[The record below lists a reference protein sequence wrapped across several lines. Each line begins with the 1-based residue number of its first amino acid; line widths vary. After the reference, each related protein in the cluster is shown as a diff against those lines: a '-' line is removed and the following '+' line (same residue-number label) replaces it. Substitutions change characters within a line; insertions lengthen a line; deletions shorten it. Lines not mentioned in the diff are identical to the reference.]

1 MTHTSYT
8 GILEK
13 VGTRIKED
21 EEKKKKGDFKHA
33 NNFNFLNFFGPGENK
48 ISEILAFFLNPDASH
63 GQGDRFLKEF
73 LRVFDVAGTGNFK
86 NIRCERPTDEGRRLD
101 IWIEFS
107 DFTVAIENKI
117 WAYDQ
122 EEQLADYADYLSRIS
137 KNNFLLLYLNPYGIH
152 PSEKSIG
159 KIELEDLQNQ
169 GKIRI
174 ISYKSQIFD
183 LLDLWKGV
191 CEAQIVIHFIDQFKH
206 YLKLKIIGKNTVMTK
221 GIKKIV
227 HQYSAEAEVL
237 VNTYIGIKN
246 SLIFKVNEVSRILR
260 AKGIVD
266 QSPVSSNFVGPFN
279 HDKYRVFK
287 IGVDYKGNRLYVQL
301 MQDEISIGTN
311 YYEDDGF
318 DQDLLDFLKSNNI
331 ESIKEDLSS
340 EMNKE
345 LLAEDLRNKAIFVQE
360 KIIEYVNNG
369 VLTTK
374 GERNKIVNLS

>member
-1 MTHTSYT
+1 MTYTSYA

-21 EEKKKKGDFKHA
+21 QEEKKKRDLKHA
-33 NNFNFLNFFGPGENK
+33 SNFNFMDFFGPGENK

-73 LRVFDVAGTGNFK
+73 LRVFNVASTGSFK
-86 NIRCERPTDEGRRLD
+86 YIRCEKPTDKERRLD
-101 IWIEFS
+101 IWIEIS

-122 EEQLADYADYLSRIS
+122 DEQLADYADYLSRIS
-137 KNNFLLLYLNPYGIH
+137 KNNFLLLYLNPYGIP

-174 ISYKSQIFD
+174 ISYNSQIFD

-191 CEAQIVIHFIDQFKH
+191 CEAEKVIHFIDQFKH
-206 YLKLKIIGKNTVMTK
+206 YLKIKIIGKNTVMTK
-221 GIKKIV
+221 SIKEIV

-237 VNTYIGIKN
+237 VNTYNGIKN

-266 QSPVSSNFVGPFN
+266 SSPVSFTLIGPFN
-279 HDKYRVFK
+279 HEKYRGFK
-287 IGVDYKGNRLYVQL
+287 IGIHYGGNTLYVQL
-301 MQDEISIGTN
+301 IQDEISIGTN

-318 DQDLLDFLKSNNI
+318 DQSLLDFLISKDI
-331 ESIKEDLSS
+331 ESLKEDLST

-345 LLAEDLRNKAIFVQE
+345 LLAEVLRNKAISVQE
-360 KIIEYVNNG
+360 SIIEYVSNG
-369 VLTTK
+369 VLTAK
-374 GERNKIVNLS
+374 DERNKIVDLL